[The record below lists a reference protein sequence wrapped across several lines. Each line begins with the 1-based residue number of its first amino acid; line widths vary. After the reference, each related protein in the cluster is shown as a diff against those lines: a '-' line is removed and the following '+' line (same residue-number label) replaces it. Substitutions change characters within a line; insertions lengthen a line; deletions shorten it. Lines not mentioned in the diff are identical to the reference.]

1 MKSILLLLVF
11 ITSLLSFEVQP
22 QDGIFNIKILN
33 KINMLNE
40 EEENSSDSSTKQR
53 LRLKKIELINYFF
66 EKLDNGDFESV
77 NQNSREELYKNNLA
91 RLKKARI
98 ENDRVSILTIKM
110 QLNIILMEES
120 FETLL
125 VSIKEYDNSLKPIDD
140 YKTLFIN
147 YAESMTFSNK
157 LYKRSYDKIIK
168 KSSQSLKEEVFLKT
182 YDNFQDKKYVYQ
194 EIFFLI
200 SDRTISKL
208 KANSII
214 TELGL
219 DKIIGYFN
227 SNDNFE
233 EMDLLSREYFK
244 LSIGQI
250 LVTFIF
256 LAITILFK
264 KIVIDI
270 LLFSFSRFFYKNTQT
285 KNKKLNDYLDLSLR
299 VPLRYILYVI
309 AIDISQRILFMSI
322 DNEEVVSYFT
332 LVYILIFVWG
342 AFRLINN
349 FILIYSDDV
358 LVNYPNIRGEMI
370 NFFVNFFKAF
380 VMIIGLLIIFSNLGY
395 DISGVIASLGIGGLA
410 VAFAARETI
419 ANIFG
424 SISLILDNIFTQ
436 GDWIVIDSAE
446 GTVVDIGMR
455 STKIRTFDNSM
466 IYIPNSIVASAK
478 IKNWSRRM
486 IGRRIYMK
494 IGTTY
499 SANAQDLKNTVNEI
513 REMLLNHPQIA
524 DIHFS
529 EDEKNLSLKKTKV
542 VSANHE
548 YGIIKTLH
556 VYLDELS
563 ESSINI
569 MVYCFSKSV
578 VWSEWLEVKEDVI
591 YKIMEI
597 FEKNNLSFA
606 FPSQSIYIE
615 DNSVELITPDTIN
628 GKKEIS

>member
-1 MKSILLLLVF
+1 MKSILLLFVF
-11 ITSLLSFEVQP
+11 ITSLLSFEVQATE
-22 QDGIFNIKILN
+22 GSFNIKILN
-33 KINMLNE
+33 KISMLNE
-40 EEENSSDSSTKQR
+40 EEENSSDISAKKR

-66 EKLDNGDFESV
+66 EKLDNGDYLVTSADK
-77 NQNSREELYKNNLA
+77 REELYRKNLDE
-91 RLKKARI
+91 LKQARI
-98 ENDRVSILTIKM
+98 IENKVHILTIEM
-110 QLNIILMEES
+110 QLNIIIMEKS

-125 VSIKEYDNSLKPIDD
+125 ISIKEYDNSLKPIDD
-140 YKTLFIN
+140 YKALFIN
-147 YAESMTFSNK
+147 YSEAMIFSNK

-168 KSSQSLKEEVFLKT
+168 KREQSLREEVFLKT

-208 KANSII
+208 KANSVI

-219 DKIIGYFN
+219 DEVIGYFN
-227 SNDNFE
+227 SSKGFE
-233 EMDLLSREYFK
+233 EMDALSRKYFK
-244 LSIGQI
+244 LTIGQI
-250 LVTFIF
+250 LVTLIF
-256 LAITILFK
+256 LSIVILFK
-264 KIVIDI
+264 KIVINI
-270 LLFSFSRFFYKNTQT
+270 LLFSFSKFFYKNRQ
-285 KNKKLNDYLDLSLR
+285 NSNNEKLNNYLDISLR
-299 VPLRYILYVI
+299 IPLKYTLYVI
-309 AIDISQRILFMSI
+309 AIDIAQRILFMSI
-322 DNEEVVSYFT
+322 DNEDVVSYFS
-332 LVYILIFVWG
+332 LIYIVIFIWG

-358 LVNYPNIRGEMI
+358 LINYPNIRGEMI
-370 NFFVNFFKAF
+370 NFFVNFFKSF
-380 VMIIGLLIIFSNLGY
+380 VLIIGMLIIFSNLGY
-395 DISGVIASLGIGGLA
+395 DISGIIASLGIGGLA

-424 SISLILDNIFTQ
+424 SISLILDNSFTQ
-436 GDWIVIDSAE
+436 GDWIVVDSEE

-466 IYIPNSIVASAK
+466 IYIPNSIVASTK

-494 IGTTY
+494 VGTTY
-499 SANAQDLKNTVNEI
+499 SSNTQDLKNAVNEI
-513 REMLLNHPQIA
+513 REMLINHPQIA
-524 DIHFS
+524 DIHFNG
-529 EDEKNLSLKKTKV
+529 DEKNLSLKKTKV

-591 YKIMEI
+591 YKIMKI

-606 FPSQSIYIE
+606 FPSQSVYLE
-615 DNSVELITPDTIN
+615 D
-628 GKKEIS
+628 KR

>member
-1 MKSILLLLVF
+1 LKSILLLFVF
-11 ITSLLSFEVQP
+11 ITSLLSFEAQAKE
-22 QDGIFNIKILN
+22 GTFNIKILN

-40 EEENSSDSSTKQR
+40 EEENSSDISAKKR

-66 EKLDNGDFESV
+66 EKLDNGDYASI
-77 NQNSREELYKNNLA
+77 NQNSREELYSKNLD
-91 RLKKARI
+91 RLKKARV
-98 ENDRVSILTIKM
+98 EDDRVGILTIKM
-110 QLNIILMEES
+110 QLNIILMEKS
-120 FETLL
+120 FKTLL
-125 VSIKEYDNSLKPIDD
+125 ISIKEYDNSLKPIDD
-140 YKTLFIN
+140 YRALFIK
-147 YAESMTFSNK
+147 YSEAMIFSNK

-168 KSSQSLKEEVFLKT
+168 NNEQSLKEEVFLKT
-182 YDNFQDKKYVYQ
+182 YDNFQDKKYIYQ
-194 EIFFLI
+194 EIFFLL

-208 KANSII
+208 KANSVI

-227 SNDNFE
+227 SHEYFK
-233 EMDLLSREYFK
+233 EMDILSREYFK

-256 LAITILFK
+256 LAIVILFK

-270 LLFSFSRFFYKNTQT
+270 LLFSFSKFFYKNRQNSN
-285 KNKKLNDYLDLSLR
+285 NKKLNNYLDLSMRL
-299 VPLRYILYVI
+299 PLRYILYVI

-332 LVYILIFVWG
+332 LIYILIFVWA

-370 NFFVNFFKAF
+370 NFFVNSFKAF
-380 VMIIGLLIIFSNLGY
+380 VLIIGLLIIFSNLGY
-395 DISGVIASLGIGGLA
+395 DISGIIASLGIGGLA

-424 SISLILDNIFTQ
+424 SISLILDNSFTQ
-436 GDWIVIDSAE
+436 GDWIVVDSEE

-478 IKNWSRRM
+478 IKNWSRRV

-494 IGTTY
+494 LGTTY
-499 SANAQDLKNTVNEI
+499 SANTQDLKNAVNEI
-513 REMLLNHPQIA
+513 REMLVNHPQIA
-524 DIHFS
+524 DIHFN
-529 EDEKNLSLKKTKV
+529 EDEKDLSLKKTKV

-591 YKIMEI
+591 YKIMVI

-606 FPSQSIYIE
+606 YPSQSIYIE
-615 DNSVELITPDTIN
+615 ENSLDLITPNTIQ
-628 GKKEIS
+628 KIKE